1 MSPLKHSQRAFPSI
15 MSLAIPAT
23 LTAMGAEGTR
33 VIIPA
38 VQGEEAGP
46 RIRLEPCSKPE
57 TELG

>member
-1 MSPLKHSQRAFPSI
+1 

-23 LTAMGAEGTR
+23 LTGMGAEGTR

-46 RIRLEPCSKPE
+46 WIRLEPCSKPE